1 LQNLADMMRD
11 RRRRGSVLN
20 WEKVAKIRQLHSEGW
35 RYARLAKRFGVQD
48 AKGGNLLACFF
59 FLNEFIVP
67 KHAHADALAIDLL
80 PRTYS
85 GFL

>member
-1 LQNLADMMRD
+1 MMRD